1 LSRKACAV
9 LRSWRVGVGIKRRCY
24 MKPLTGNH
32 QLGLV
37 SPLNYTAIQNAK
49 QKVLY
54 EEHGAWMQLTALGSH
69 GEQWRGFFLDILS
82 HRMSEIGILRQPLAV
97 SIRLLGFRHTIGAAR

>member
-1 LSRKACAV
+1 MMVGPESQRLACVASQ
-9 LRSWRVGVGIKRRCY
+9 LIGIKRRCC

-37 SPLNYTAIQNAK
+37 SPLNYTAIQTAK
-49 QKVLY
+49 QKALY

-69 GEQWRGFFLDILS
+69 GEQWRGVFS
-82 HRMSEIGILRQPLAV
+82 
-97 SIRLLGFRHTIGAAR
+97 